1 MLDFSNLNFSGALS
15 DAVDKFTAGVSGL
28 LPSTG
33 PAESVGGGSG
43 IFPGNLS
50 ASYHMNLVFYQYRRT
65 DMNSIGTAQE
75 LNRWKLPIPANMSD
89 AQGVDYGEEAVGTS
103 LGGSAS
109 AVMGADPNATAA
121 STAGEAAKAV
131 GIGGA
136 AGTLQ
141 AFKGAYPLASAKY
154 GITANPFM
162 TVMFKSPKY
171 KTHDFSWR
179 FFPRNPQESQS
190 LMKLITTIRYHQLPA
205 RSTAAGGAILTYPSL
220 IKPQIIAGG
229 TNVYPFK
236 YGVIAQSAFNF
247 SPDGVP
253 AFHRGG
259 SPTAVDVKIS
269 IQEVEYFL
277 KNSFT
282 SSS

>member
-205 RSTAAGGAILTYPSL
+205 RSTAAGGQYPRLPPVLHCWGAPPQRKGVRWRHAAGAAGAGWPPSL
-220 IKPQIIAGG
+220 RCSGGVRAGL
-229 TNVYPFK
+229 P
-236 YGVIAQSAFNF
+236 
-247 SPDGVP
+247 
-253 AFHRGG
+253 
-259 SPTAVDVKIS
+259 
-269 IQEVEYFL
+269 L
-277 KNSFT
+277 
-282 SSS
+282 